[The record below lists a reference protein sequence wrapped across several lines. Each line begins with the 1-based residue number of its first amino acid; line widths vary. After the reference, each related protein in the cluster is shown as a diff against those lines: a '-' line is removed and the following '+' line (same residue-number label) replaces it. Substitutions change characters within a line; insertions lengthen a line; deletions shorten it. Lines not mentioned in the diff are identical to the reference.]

1 VNQNPQLGT
10 LRWGFEGEISVI
22 HLVDRAV
29 EQFLRQAV
37 PLPDNAVDVSFDA
50 PDRTWG
56 AAITRPTVNIF
67 LWEVTRNPSV
77 AHAGLQQRRG
87 PEGRVERRPTP
98 PVVDLHYLITAW
110 AAEQRDEH
118 QLLGAILACVLS
130 HTVLPAS
137 SLPEALAETSWIT
150 MSLAAHEKR
159 APGEFWSALDG
170 RLKPGLELELSL
182 PLDVFT
188 WQPTAV
194 PIASVGVGLGRMTE
208 GSPATGSGT
217 GAESPP
223 SFQRRRVNGA
233 LVIEGRAAESRP
245 VQGGPAEPQHADPAD

>member
-1 VNQNPQLGT
+1 MIQ
-10 LRWGFEGEISVI
+10 
-22 HLVDRAV
+22 LVDRAV

-37 PLPDNAVDVSFDA
+37 PLPENAVDVSFDA

-67 LWEVTRNPSV
+67 LWEVTRNP
-77 AHAGLQQRRG
+77 AFAQAGLLQRRG
-87 PEGRVERRPTP
+87 ADGRVERRPSS

-118 QLLGAILACVLS
+118 ELLGSILSCVLAHS
-130 HTVLPAS
+130 VLPTEA
-137 SLPEALAETSWIT
+137 LPEQLAATSWIT
-150 MSLAAHEKR
+150 VSLASHEKR

-188 WQPTAV
+188 WEPTAA
-194 PIASVGVGLGRMTE
+194 PAESIGVGL
-208 GSPATGSGT
+208 SPMPA
-217 GAESPP
+217 PP
-223 SFQRRRVNGA
+223 KPAADSAPPLRRLRSNGK
-233 LVIEGRAAESRP
+233 LVMEGRAAEP
-245 VQGGPAEPQHADPAD
+245 GDEDTAE